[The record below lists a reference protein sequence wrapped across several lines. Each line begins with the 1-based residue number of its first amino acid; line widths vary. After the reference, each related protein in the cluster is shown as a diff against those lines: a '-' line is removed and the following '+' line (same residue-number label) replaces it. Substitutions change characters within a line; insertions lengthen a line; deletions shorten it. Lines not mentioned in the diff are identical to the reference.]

1 MRRGKATPRA
11 LPKAERETQQAGRR
25 LLADLHAGRAFLTA
39 ELSQSGWL
47 DFGAFRWHDIAPG
60 RAARATFGVIT
71 PLAIGVAI
79 GRVEFG
85 SFAALGALPAGFVS
99 FRGITRTRVQAVILT
114 AAGMAISTFVGA
126 WASASHPWLLVPF
139 VFCWSYLVGL
149 VAALGPTALVVSLQW
164 PVALLIASA
173 LPLAPGAAAI
183 RALLVLAGG
192 LWQALL
198 VVSSWAVN
206 RGSAERT
213 AMAQTFAALSAY
225 ASDLAAGS
233 HEPPG
238 AGTGAGRQ
246 ALHDPNP
253 LMRTAA
259 RVWLLE
265 LTEEAER
272 IRAALTAVGVGRAAY
287 GDPGGPGLLA
297 AAAVVL
303 DDLAGAL
310 AGRPRQRFAHLEAA
324 RRDLRAASPEPG
336 THSEWASQALLGQ
349 LRSACRITQALNEA
363 EPAGA
368 GQGRDSTQRS
378 LMVKDTVLTLRAS
391 MGTSSESGRHA
402 LRLAVVTA
410 LAEVIVRLTALPHGY
425 WAVLT
430 ILIVLRPD
438 YSSTLYRGLQ
448 RAAGTVVGAGLGLL
462 TVQLAH
468 IGLDALL
475 VGIAV
480 SLLAAYAVFTV
491 NYLLYAVFL
500 TDFVVVLLHLL
511 GLPAEA
517 TAIDRLI
524 GTGVGT
530 GLALAAYVVWPTWAG
545 TSASD
550 KFARLFATQGTYAS
564 AMLRAYTRSGDR
576 GAIRRRD
583 LQLSARRARLDADAS
598 ADRLAGEP
606 EHPPMTGELARGL
619 IGVGHRIAQACIALA
634 AAVAAHEAA
643 ASSAR
648 SQDASLQ
655 PRLDALAG
663 TVKAATG
670 QLAEAVRELG
680 TTGAHVPP
688 SQFPLLRAQ
697 QRDIMPAPSA
707 DGATADR
714 ADADLAGR
722 DGASRAGP
730 GGEAAGLLVATDS
743 LVDAIETGA
752 EILRHPEEAA

>member
-1 MRRGKATPRA
+1 VGPADRR
-11 LPKAERETQQAGRR
+11 AGRG
-25 LLADLHAGRAFLTA
+25 LLADLHAGRAFLAT

-47 DFGAFRWHDIAPG
+47 DFGAFRWRDIAPG
-60 RAARATFGVIT
+60 RAVRAMFGVVT

-99 FRGITRTRVQAVILT
+99 FRGITRTRVQAVVLA
-114 AAGMAISTFVGA
+114 AAGMAVSTFVGA
-126 WASASHPWLLVPF
+126 WAEASHPWLLVPF
-139 VFCWSYLVGL
+139 IFCWSYLVGL
-149 VAALGPTALVVSLQW
+149 AAAIGPTALVVSLQW

-173 LPLAPGAAAI
+173 LPLAPGPAAI

-213 AMAQTFAALSAY
+213 AMSQTFQALSRY

-233 HEPPG
+233 QEPPG
-238 AGTGAGRQ
+238 PTTGAGRR
-246 ALHDPNP
+246 ALRDPNP
-253 LMRTAA
+253 LMRNAA
-259 RVWLLE
+259 RLWLLE

-272 IRAALTAVGVGRAAY
+272 IRASLTAVGVGRDVSVD
-287 GDPGGPGLLA
+287 GSRGQRLLA
-297 AAAVVL
+297 DAAVVL
-303 DDLAGAL
+303 DELAGAL
-310 AGRPRQRFAHLEAA
+310 ASRPGLRSGHLDAA
-324 RRDLRAASPEPG
+324 RRLLRAAPPEPG
-336 THSEWASQALLGQ
+336 THWEWASEALLGQ
-349 LRSACRITQALNEA
+349 LRSACRITAALNEA
-363 EPAGA
+363 EPARPRRAVGTT
-368 GQGRDSTQRS
+368 DRS
-378 LMVKDTVLTLRAS
+378 MVVRETLLTLRAS
-391 MGTSSESGRHA
+391 MGTSSETGRHA

-410 LAEVIVRLTALPHGY
+410 LAEVIVRVASLPHGY
-425 WAVLT
+425 WVVLT

-448 RAAGTVVGAGLGLL
+448 RAAGTVVGAGLGVL

-468 IGLDALL
+468 VGRGALL
-475 VGIAV
+475 VGIAI
-480 SLLAAYAVFTV
+480 SLLAAYTVFTV

-517 TAIDRLI
+517 TAVDRLI
-524 GTGVGT
+524 GTGIGT
-530 GLALAAYVVWPTWAG
+530 GLALLAYVLWPTWEG
-545 TSASD
+545 MSASD
-550 KFARLFATQGTYAS
+550 KFARLFAVQGRYAS
-564 AMLRAYTRSGDR
+564 TMLRDYTRSGDR
-576 GAIRRRD
+576 GVTRRREE
-583 LQLSARRARLDADAS
+583 QLAARRARLDADAS

-634 AAVAAHEAA
+634 AAVAAHETATTD
-643 ASSAR
+643 AR

-655 PRLDALAG
+655 PRLDALADSVI
-663 TVKAATG
+663 TATG
-670 QLAEAVRELG
+670 QLAQAAGELG
-680 TTGAHVPP
+680 TTGARVAP

-697 QRDIMPAPSA
+697 QRDIVPTLSGKADHGDQPTGDQAPG
-707 DGATADR
+707 D
-714 ADADLAGR
+714 DADLTGL
-722 DGASRAGP
+722 

-752 EILRHPEEAA
+752 EILRHPEDSA